1 LAENKTEQ
9 IDCSKDDFGAVAVPG
24 VKMQNIF
31 EEPRKFTLRGQLKS
45 AFSGSSIAM
54 VPIIIPAGNTDIL
67 YTCRKIYGLKL
78 DIRKKKESVYTIK
91 MFLRSVLGETKIYGM
106 WFGTEKNIRKYY
118 NGDEEIS
125 CYSLPKNYGTA
136 LVISDMGPEGS
147 LIVSVEPF
155 CKIL

>member
-1 LAENKTEQ
+1 MVNYNFDALTIDSKRILANGYGWRNDSAYGSG
-9 IDCSKDDFGAVAVPG
+9 IDDAFKIIDYEV
-24 VKMQNIF
+24 F
-31 EEPRKFTLRGQLKS
+31 EL
-45 AFSGSSIAM
+45 
-54 VPIIIPAGNTDIL
+54 GNTDIL

-147 LIVSVEPF
+147 LIVSVELF

>member
-1 LAENKTEQ
+1 MVNYNFDALTIDSKRILANGYGWRNDSIYGSGVNDAFKI
-9 IDCSKDDFGAVAVPG
+9 IDYEV
-24 VKMQNIF
+24 F
-31 EEPRKFTLRGQLKS
+31 EL
-45 AFSGSSIAM
+45 
-54 VPIIIPAGNTDIL
+54 GNTDIL

-78 DIRKKKESVYTIK
+78 DIRKKKESVYTVK

>member
-1 LAENKTEQ
+1 
-9 IDCSKDDFGAVAVPG
+9 
-24 VKMQNIF
+24 M
-31 EEPRKFTLRGQLKS
+31 
-45 AFSGSSIAM
+45 
-54 VPIIIPAGNTDIL
+54 
-67 YTCRKIYGLKL
+67 KL
-78 DIRKKKESVYTIK
+78 DIRKKKESVYTVK

>member
-1 LAENKTEQ
+1 MVNYNFDALTIDSKRILANGYGWRNDNIYGSGINDAFKI
-9 IDCSKDDFGAVAVPG
+9 IDYEV
-24 VKMQNIF
+24 F
-31 EEPRKFTLRGQLKS
+31 EL
-45 AFSGSSIAM
+45 
-54 VPIIIPAGNTDIL
+54 GNTDIL

-78 DIRKKKESVYTIK
+78 DIRKKKESVYTVK